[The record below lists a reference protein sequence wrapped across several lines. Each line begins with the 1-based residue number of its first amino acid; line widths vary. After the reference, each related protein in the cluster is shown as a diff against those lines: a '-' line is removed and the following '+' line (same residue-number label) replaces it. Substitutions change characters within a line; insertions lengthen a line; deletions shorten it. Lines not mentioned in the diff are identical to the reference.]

1 MTNMTQ
7 AKRLLFLLLIL
18 CSGSLY
24 SQEAVK
30 PRTSPLALITMRYKD
45 TYVRI
50 TYSQPH
56 KRGRQIFGKLVPYG
70 EVWRTGA
77 NEATELTT
85 TRDII
90 INGTLLPAGNY
101 TLFTIPEKDKWTV
114 IINKDVGL
122 WGAYN
127 YNPKMDALRFEVPVQ
142 QTDVAWEAFTMQF
155 DQRNNVADLLLIWDT
170 VKIVIPIQF
179 IEPKL

>member
-1 MTNMTQ
+1 MTQ
-7 AKRLLFLLLIL
+7 AKRLFFLLL
-18 CSGSLY
+18 SLITSSAC
-24 SQEAVK
+24 SQEAIK

-56 KRGRQIFGKLVPYG
+56 RRGREIFGKLVPYG

-85 TRDII
+85 TRDIL
-90 INGTLLPAGNY
+90 INGSLLPAGNY
-101 TLFTIPEKDKWTV
+101 TLFSIPEKEKWTI

-127 YNPKMDALRFEVPVQ
+127 YNPKMDALRFDVPVQ
-142 QTDVAWEAFTMQF
+142 HTDVTWEAFTMQF
-155 DQRNNVADLLLIWDT
+155 DQRNNVADLLLLWDT

>member
-7 AKRLLFLLLIL
+7 AKRLLFLLLAL
-18 CSGSLY
+18 TSGSLY
-24 SQEAVK
+24 SQEAAK

-56 KRGRQIFGKLVPYG
+56 KRGREIFGNLVPYG

-90 INGTLLPAGNY
+90 VNGTLLPAGNY
-101 TLFTIPEKDKWTV
+101 TLFTIPEKDKWTIV
-114 IINKDVGL
+114 FNKDVGL

-142 QTDVAWEAFTMQF
+142 YTDVPWEAFTMQF
-155 DQRNNVADLLLIWDT
+155 DQRNNVADLLLNWDT
-170 VKIVIPIQF
+170 VKIIIPIQC

>member
-7 AKRLLFLLLIL
+7 AKRLLFLLLTL
-18 CSGSLY
+18 TSGSLY
-24 SQEAVK
+24 AQEAVK

-45 TYVRI
+45 AYVRM

-56 KRGRQIFGKLVPYG
+56 KRGREIFGKLVPYG

-90 INGTLLPAGNY
+90 VNGTLLPAGNY
-101 TLFTIPEKDKWTV
+101 TLFTIPEKDKWT
-114 IINKDVGL
+114 IIFSKDVGL

-127 YNPKMDALRFEVPVQ
+127 YNPKADALRFEVPVQ
-142 QTDVAWEAFTMQF
+142 HTDVPWEAFTIQF